1 MPSESERY
9 WGTICLG
16 IVTIAT
22 AAIGVALFSS
32 GLVDDQIP
40 EGGPLT
46 IVLLVIKFGSAVL
59 AIVFYLVA
67 LYGASRVIVPAPD
80 RLQRDS
86 AATSKRVFW
95 VYALF
100 VGELL
105 ALLVL
110 LVADLVLNLLHPPAM
125 PAEPMALLL
134 AA

>member
-1 MPSESERY
+1 MPSETERY
-9 WGTICLG
+9 WGSICLG

-40 EGGPLT
+40 KGGPMT

-67 LYGASRVIVPAPD
+67 LYGASRIIVPSPAG
-80 RLQRDS
+80 LQRDG
-86 AATSKRVFW
+86 ATTSKRVFW

-100 VGELL
+100 FGELL

-110 LVADLVLNLLHPPAM
+110 LAADLSLNFLHPPAM

-134 AA
+134 TA